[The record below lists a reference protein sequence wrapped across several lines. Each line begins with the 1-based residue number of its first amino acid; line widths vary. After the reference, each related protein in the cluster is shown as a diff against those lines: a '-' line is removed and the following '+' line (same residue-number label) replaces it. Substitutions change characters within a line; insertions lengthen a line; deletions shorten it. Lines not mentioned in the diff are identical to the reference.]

1 MVIQEKLEY
10 CNSLQRKC
18 NGFVVKLL
26 QYINKSIKAL
36 TSICFM
42 CTQDT
47 REGIVAVI
55 RNPGKL
61 SAVVIEKAGS
71 QADSFT
77 GSNVSKCGV
86 VIRTVKIGNLS

>member
-1 MVIQEKLEY
+1 MGIQEKLEH

-18 NGFVVKLL
+18 NGFIVKLL

-36 TSICFM
+36 TPICFM

-55 RNPGKL
+55 RNPCEL
-61 SAVVIEKAGS
+61 AAVVVEKTGS
-71 QADSFT
+71 QANSFT

-86 VIRTVKIGNLS
+86 MIWAIKIFNLT